1 MKNLTLYMLF
11 LLLLFPFSLCA
22 MHTDNAAALKK
33 LDEVISKKETF
44 QIRKEKEIN
53 NLKLELAHSTD
64 PVRKYE
70 LYASLFG
77 AYLHYQADSS
87 LYYIN
92 REMEILPLLNRPEL
106 EYEIIINRAT
116 VMGVMGMY
124 IEAIEQLERIDPKK
138 LNEWTRLSYYQTYR
152 ACYGWLADY
161 TTNKNEKEKYLKK
174 TDLYRDSII
183 AAMPPEANK
192 TIVLAEKC
200 IMNGKADVAVDML
213 NNALKEIQDERQK
226 VYIYYTLSEA
236 YSMKKDIEKEVY
248 YLILTAIAD
257 LETPVREYAS
267 LQKLAHLMYES
278 GDIDRAYKYLSCSME
293 DAVACNAR
301 LRFIEVTEFFP
312 IIDKAYKLKEEKELE
327 AKEKE
332 LQALEMKESNND
344 MKNAIHHIVKVIEK
358 KVEID
363 KGVIH
368 QIIIQYIKAIIP
380 KKMNEYHL
388 YMDLSDCYFKENV
401 DLSQFEYVKTYIFDL
416 QDYQSPYV
424 KKKYKQL
431 QNTKLHLYI
440 RRLSL

>member
-161 TTNKNEKEKYLKK
+161 TTNKNEKEKLF
-174 TDLYRDSII
+174 LSGSLI
-183 AAMPPEANK
+183 ARHD
-192 TIVLAEKC
+192 ILD
-200 IMNGKADVAVDML
+200 G
-213 NNALKEIQDERQK
+213 
-226 VYIYYTLSEA
+226 
-236 YSMKKDIEKEVY
+236 SM
-248 YLILTAIAD
+248 
-257 LETPVREYAS
+257 
-267 LQKLAHLMYES
+267 
-278 GDIDRAYKYLSCSME
+278 
-293 DAVACNAR
+293 
-301 LRFIEVTEFFP
+301 
-312 IIDKAYKLKEEKELE
+312 
-327 AKEKE
+327 
-332 LQALEMKESNND
+332 
-344 MKNAIHHIVKVIEK
+344 
-358 KVEID
+358 
-363 KGVIH
+363 
-368 QIIIQYIKAIIP
+368 
-380 KKMNEYHL
+380 
-388 YMDLSDCYFKENV
+388 
-401 DLSQFEYVKTYIFDL
+401 
-416 QDYQSPYV
+416 
-424 KKKYKQL
+424 
-431 QNTKLHLYI
+431 
-440 RRLSL
+440 

>member
-213 NNALKEIQDERQK
+213 NNALK
-226 VYIYYTLSEA
+226 
-236 YSMKKDIEKEVY
+236 
-248 YLILTAIAD
+248 
-257 LETPVREYAS
+257 
-267 LQKLAHLMYES
+267 
-278 GDIDRAYKYLSCSME
+278 
-293 DAVACNAR
+293 
-301 LRFIEVTEFFP
+301 
-312 IIDKAYKLKEEKELE
+312 
-327 AKEKE
+327 
-332 LQALEMKESNND
+332 
-344 MKNAIHHIVKVIEK
+344 
-358 KVEID
+358 
-363 KGVIH
+363 
-368 QIIIQYIKAIIP
+368 
-380 KKMNEYHL
+380 
-388 YMDLSDCYFKENV
+388 
-401 DLSQFEYVKTYIFDL
+401 
-416 QDYQSPYV
+416 
-424 KKKYKQL
+424 
-431 QNTKLHLYI
+431 
-440 RRLSL
+440 

>member
-152 ACYGWLADY
+152 CLLY
-161 TTNKNEKEKYLKK
+161 TSPSP
-174 TDLYRDSII
+174 RD
-183 AAMPPEANK
+183 A
-192 TIVLAEKC
+192 
-200 IMNGKADVAVDML
+200 
-213 NNALKEIQDERQK
+213 
-226 VYIYYTLSEA
+226 
-236 YSMKKDIEKEVY
+236 
-248 YLILTAIAD
+248 
-257 LETPVREYAS
+257 
-267 LQKLAHLMYES
+267 
-278 GDIDRAYKYLSCSME
+278 
-293 DAVACNAR
+293 
-301 LRFIEVTEFFP
+301 
-312 IIDKAYKLKEEKELE
+312 
-327 AKEKE
+327 
-332 LQALEMKESNND
+332 
-344 MKNAIHHIVKVIEK
+344 
-358 KVEID
+358 
-363 KGVIH
+363 
-368 QIIIQYIKAIIP
+368 
-380 KKMNEYHL
+380 
-388 YMDLSDCYFKENV
+388 
-401 DLSQFEYVKTYIFDL
+401 
-416 QDYQSPYV
+416 
-424 KKKYKQL
+424 
-431 QNTKLHLYI
+431 
-440 RRLSL
+440 